1 MAKNP
6 IMVKAGKKAART
18 RQKNKEAIHQKWVD
32 AGHKAWET
40 RRKNQSRNAS
50 PEKRPSTVKT
60 FDLAT
65 ANQILK
71 PLGLKIVKA

>member
-18 RQKNKEAIHQKWVD
+18 RQKNKEAVHQKWVE
-32 AGHKAWET
+32 AGLKAWET
-40 RRKNQSRNAS
+40 RRKNKSRNTPA
-50 PEKRPSTVKT
+50 PAATKT
-60 FDLAT
+60 FNLDT